1 MAEASPTARGRP
13 ARAATGTPVAVLL
26 TLVTALITAFAVLGT
41 PARHSPADP
50 APTGT
55 SMSVSVAAVAHAHDT
70 TPFADDACA
79 TTCTTRARAHRD
91 PLGERTAPPGQV
103 VTLPRGTTATP
114 AQPLRAP
121 PSAEQPP
128 PLAEHTTH
136 DRGRAPPTPSST

>member
-1 MAEASPTARGRP
+1 MDEASPTARGRP
-13 ARAATGTPVAVLL
+13 ARAATSTPVAVLL
-26 TLVTALITAFAVLGT
+26 ALVTALVTAVAVLGT

-50 APTGT
+50 APTRT
-55 SMSVSVAAVAHAHDT
+55 SLSVAAVAHAHDT

-79 TTCTTRARAHRD
+79 TTCTSRARAHRD
-91 PLGERTAPPGQV
+91 PLGERTTPPGQV

-121 PSAEQPP
+121 PSSEQPP